1 MVGSGSG
8 AGKTSFARAL
18 ARHLGL
24 PFIELDAIH
33 WQIGGWTAPER
44 GVFRA
49 WVEQA
54 TRDGAWVVDGNYSAS
69 RDIVWSRAD
78 TVVWLDLPPALMLW
92 RTVRRTVLRSV
103 RREMLWGGNRETV
116 WNALVGK
123 DALIPFFIRTY
134 RGRRRRFEQ
143 ELARAESAHLRVH
156 RFRSNGEADR
166 WLRTLPPGPGAPTA

>member
-18 ARHLGL
+18 ARETGL

-33 WQIGGWTAPER
+33 WQQGNWVMPARE
-44 GVFRA
+44 VFRA
-49 WVEQA
+49 RVDEA
-54 TRDGAWVVDGNYSAS
+54 TRGDAWVVDGNYSAS
-69 RDIVWSRAD
+69 RDIVWGRAD

-92 RTVRRTVLRSV
+92 RTVRRTVIRSV
-103 RREMLWGGNRETV
+103 RREVLWGGNRETL
-116 WNALVGK
+116 WNAFVGK

-156 RFRSNGEADR
+156 RFRSSKQADR
-166 WLRTLPPGPGAPTA
+166 WLRTVAADPQAPTA